1 MTHLHVISSMIYDV
15 TTKKYCSYLLDAP
28 GEGWWHRQ
36 VLAGLRADRQ
46 RAPQRLVIRLV
57 IVGLRSMRIGFI
69 ALAQFVL
76 DGLQLREPRFL
87 ANGPLTKRL
96 RPSIP
101 CPRAYIRYGVTKL
114 VHGSR
119 RAQQYF
125 DHLYCL
131 ACQM

>member
-1 MTHLHVISSMIYDV
+1 MIYDV
-15 TTKKYCSYLLDAP
+15 TTKKYCSYLLREP
-28 GEGWWHRQ
+28 LEGRWHRE
-36 VLAGLRADRQ
+36 VLAGLKEGRQ
-46 RAPQRLVIRLV
+46 LAFAIRV
-57 IVGLRSMRIGFI
+57 VCIGLGSMRTGFI
-69 ALAQFVL
+69 ALAQFVRA
-76 DGLQLREPRFL
+76 GLQLREPRFL
-87 ANGPLTKRL
+87 RNGPLSKRL

-101 CPRAYIRYGVTKL
+101 CPPAYIRYGVTKL